1 MASVLSSLG
10 ITGVSAPDP
19 SAYKN
24 IQMESSNLAEA
35 KGEMKSTIS
44 NIDMALSGADLV
56 GLPPSYTASVKSLR
70 DEASA
75 AMNSNMTSAQLAA
88 KSTDISAK
96 LKGVTEQ
103 QERQRQADL
112 IKALTTAR
120 DTILARV
127 TAVRADRTT
136 SADLL
141 ASFNNL
147 LDRANAS
154 VKAAEAKKEGFQ
166 VAPPA
171 SPPAP
176 AAPVIASP
184 DELIN
189 ILDDLNTRKDAE
201 ENKTFNWERFWK
213 KMLRIFMFSLM
224 IFSCTTGAI
233 LGGIIMSNA
242 YAADYFWAIKLYYF
256 IFGAAFF
263 PISLAYGAFKPPLWL
278 AKIAPL
284 QSMVPR
290 EVPTSAVAPTPP
302 APKPVSAA
310 KGIVNKIPGVSALGK
325 LGLKFGGGDGDA
337 AVAAEVV
344 AAEAPKLGFFGY
356 ILPDSEPTPEQLS
369 SQKLL
374 RILSISE
381 LAILVPVG
389 IYYGAFAIMQT
400 VYKKTWL

>member
-1 MASVLSSLG
+1 MASLLSSLG

-35 KGEMKSTIS
+35 KGEMKSTLS

-56 GLPPSYTASVKSLR
+56 GLPPSYTASIKSLR

-75 AMNSNMTSAQLAA
+75 AINSNMTSAQLAA

-96 LKGVTEQ
+96 LNDVTKQ
-103 QERQRQADL
+103 QEQQRQADL
-112 IKALTTAR
+112 IKALTAAK
-120 DTILARV
+120 DVILPRV
-127 TAVRADRTT
+127 TAVRADKTT
-136 SADLL
+136 SAELL
-141 ASFNNL
+141 SRFNKL
-147 LDRANAS
+147 LDQVNAS
-154 VKAAEAKKEGFQ
+154 LKAAEAKKEGFQ

-171 SPPAP
+171 EP
-176 AAPVIASP
+176 ILSP
-184 DELIN
+184 DALMN
-189 ILDDLNTRKDAE
+189 ILDDLNTLKEAE
-201 ENKTFNWERFWK
+201 ENKEFNWNRFWK
-213 KMLRIFMFSLM
+213 KMLRILMFCLL
-224 IFSCTTGAI
+224 IVSCTTGAL

-263 PISLAYGAFKPPLWL
+263 PISILYGAFKPPLWL
-278 AKIAPL
+278 ATIAPL

-290 EVPTSAVAPTPP
+290 EVPTSAIPVVKAVA
-302 APKPVSAA
+302 APKPVNPAT
-310 KGIVNKIPGVSALGK
+310 KLPGVSALSK
-325 LGLKFGGGDGDA
+325 LGLKLGGGDP
-337 AVAAEVV
+337 VV
-344 AAEAPKLGFFGY
+344 EAAPKLGFFGY

-369 SQKLL
+369 NQKLL

-389 IYYGAFAIMQT
+389 IYYGVFAILQN
-400 VYKKTWL
+400 VYR

>member
-24 IQMESSNLAEA
+24 IQMESSNLTEA

-103 QERQRQADL
+103 QEQQRRADL
-112 IKALTTAR
+112 IKAVTTAR

-166 VAPPA
+166 VAPPP

-176 AAPVIASP
+176 PAPVIASP
-184 DELIN
+184 EELIN

-224 IFSCTTGAI
+224 IFSCTTGAL
-233 LGGIIMSNA
+233 LGGIIVSNA

-278 AKIAPL
+278 ARIAPL

-290 EVPTSAVAPTPP
+290 EVPTSAVPVVKVVA

-310 KGIVNKIPGVSALGK
+310 KGIVSKIPGASALSK

-337 AVAAEVV
+337 AVATE
-344 AAEAPKLGFFGY
+344 PKLGFFGY

-374 RILSISE
+374 RILSITE
-381 LAILVPVG
+381 LAILLPVG
-389 IYYGAFAIMQT
+389 IYYGAFAIMQA

>member
-1 MASVLSSLG
+1 MATVLSSLG

-24 IQMESSNLAEA
+24 IQMESSTLTEA

-70 DEASA
+70 DEANASL
-75 AMNSNMTSAQLAA
+75 NSNMTSAQLAA
-88 KSTDISAK
+88 KSTDISTR
-96 LKGVTEQ
+96 LKAVTKQ
-103 QERQRQADL
+103 QEQQRQADL
-112 IKALTTAR
+112 IRELTAVR

-127 TAVRADRTT
+127 TAVRADKTT

-141 ASFNNL
+141 TSFNNL

-166 VAPPA
+166 VAPPP

-184 DELIN
+184 EELKN

-224 IFSCTTGAI
+224 IFSCTTGAL
-233 LGGIIMSNA
+233 LGGIIVSNT
-242 YAADYFWAIKLYYF
+242 YAADYFWGIKLYYF

-263 PISLAYGAFKPPLWL
+263 PISLIYGAFRPPLWL
-278 AKIAPL
+278 ARIAPL

-290 EVPTSAVAPTPP
+290 EVPTSAIAPTPP
-302 APKPVSAA
+302 PPKPANPVAAAA
-310 KGIVNKIPGVSALGK
+310 KGIVNKIPGASALSK
-325 LGLKFGGGDGDA
+325 LGLKFGGGDP
-337 AVAAEVV
+337 AVEGAP
-344 AAEAPKLGFFGY
+344 PKLGFFGY
-356 ILPDSEPTPEQLS
+356 ILPDGDPTPEQIS
-369 SQKLL
+369 SQRLL
-374 RILSISE
+374 RILSITE

-389 IYYGAFAIMQT
+389 IFYGVFAIMQLA
-400 VYKKTWL
+400 YKKTWL